1 MKLKK
6 RERFVFDPKYDE
18 YKKSTPLK
26 RVFNHVDT
34 PNQKIRQL
42 LAGGEVELE
51 KENLE
56 EFESLGVQ
64 VQPVKKQPKKKVK
77 KEEK

>member
-1 MKLKK
+1 MK
-6 RERFVFDPKYDE
+6 
-18 YKKSTPLK
+18 YKHIKGLQLQKPSYL
-26 RVFNHVDT
+26 NT
-34 PNQKIRQL
+34 PNQKIREL
-42 LAGGEVELE
+42 LAGKEVELG

-64 VQPVKKQPKKKVK
+64 VQPIKKQKPKK

>member
-1 MKLKK
+1 MK
-6 RERFVFDPKYDE
+6 
-18 YKKSTPLK
+18 YKHIKGLQLQKPSYLNTS
-26 RVFNHVDT
+26 
-34 PNQKIRQL
+34 NQKIREL
-42 LAGGEVELE
+42 LAGKEVELE

-64 VQPVKKQPKKKVK
+64 VQPIKKEPKKKVK

>member
-1 MKLKK
+1 MK
-6 RERFVFDPKYDE
+6 
-18 YKKSTPLK
+18 YKHIKGLQLQKPSYLSTP
-26 RVFNHVDT
+26 NS
-34 PNQKIRQL
+34 KIREL
-42 LAGGEVELE
+42 LAGKEVELE

-64 VQPVKKQPKKKVK
+64 VQPIRKEPKKKVK

>member
-1 MKLKK
+1 MK
-6 RERFVFDPKYDE
+6 
-18 YKKSTPLK
+18 YKHIKGLQLQKPSYLS
-26 RVFNHVDT
+26 T

-42 LAGGEVELE
+42 LAGEEVELE

-64 VQPVKKQPKKKVK
+64 VQPIKKEPKKKVK

>member
-1 MKLKK
+1 MK
-6 RERFVFDPKYDE
+6 
-18 YKKSTPLK
+18 YKHIKGLQLQKPSYL
-26 RVFNHVDT
+26 NT
-34 PNQKIRQL
+34 PNQKIREL

-64 VQPVKKQPKKKVK
+64 VQPIKKQKPKK

>member
-1 MKLKK
+1 MK
-6 RERFVFDPKYDE
+6 
-18 YKKSTPLK
+18 YKHIKGLQLQKPSYL
-26 RVFNHVDT
+26 NT
-34 PNQKIRQL
+34 PNQKIREL
-42 LAGGEVELE
+42 LAGKEVELG

-64 VQPVKKQPKKKVK
+64 VQPIKKEPKKKVK

>member
-1 MKLKK
+1 MK
-6 RERFVFDPKYDE
+6 
-18 YKKSTPLK
+18 YKHIKGLQLQKPSHL
-26 RVFNHVDT
+26 DT
-34 PNQKIRQL
+34 PNQKIREL

-64 VQPVKKQPKKKVK
+64 VQPVKKEPKKKVK

>member
-1 MKLKK
+1 MK
-6 RERFVFDPKYDE
+6 
-18 YKKSTPLK
+18 YKHIKGLQLQKPSYLSTP
-26 RVFNHVDT
+26 NS
-34 PNQKIRQL
+34 KIREL
-42 LAGGEVELE
+42 LAGKEVELE

-64 VQPVKKQPKKKVK
+64 VKPIKKEPKKKVK

>member
-1 MKLKK
+1 MK
-6 RERFVFDPKYDE
+6 
-18 YKKSTPLK
+18 YKHIKGLQLQKPSYL
-26 RVFNHVDT
+26 NT

-42 LAGGEVELE
+42 LAGGEVELK

-64 VQPVKKQPKKKVK
+64 VQPIKKEPKKKVK

>member
-1 MKLKK
+1 MKYKHIKGLQLQKPSNLKTDNK
-6 RERFVFDPKYDE
+6 
-18 YKKSTPLK
+18 
-26 RVFNHVDT
+26 
-34 PNQKIRQL
+34 KIRDL
-42 LAGGEVELE
+42 LSGKEVDLK

-64 VQPVKKQPKKKVK
+64 VQPVQKEQPKKKVK

>member
-1 MKLKK
+1 
-6 RERFVFDPKYDE
+6 
-18 YKKSTPLK
+18 
-26 RVFNHVDT
+26 
-34 PNQKIRQL
+34 L
-42 LAGGEVELE
+42 LAGKEVELE

-64 VQPVKKQPKKKVK
+64 VQPIKKEPKKKVK

>member
-1 MKLKK
+1 MKYKHIKGLQLQKPSYLK
-6 RERFVFDPKYDE
+6 
-18 YKKSTPLK
+18 
-26 RVFNHVDT
+26 T
-34 PNQKIRQL
+34 PNQKIREL
-42 LAGGEVELE
+42 LAGKEVELE

-64 VQPVKKQPKKKVK
+64 VQPIRKEPKKKVK

>member
-1 MKLKK
+1 MK
-6 RERFVFDPKYDE
+6 
-18 YKKSTPLK
+18 YKHIKGLQLQKPSYLSTS
-26 RVFNHVDT
+26 
-34 PNQKIRQL
+34 NQKIREL

-64 VQPVKKQPKKKVK
+64 VQPVKKEPKKKVK

>member
-1 MKLKK
+1 MK
-6 RERFVFDPKYDE
+6 
-18 YKKSTPLK
+18 YKHIKGLQLQKPSYLSTP
-26 RVFNHVDT
+26 NS
-34 PNQKIRQL
+34 KIREL

-64 VQPVKKQPKKKVK
+64 VQPIRKEPKKKVK

>member
-1 MKLKK
+1 MK
-6 RERFVFDPKYDE
+6 
-18 YKKSTPLK
+18 YKHIKGLQLQKPSYLS
-26 RVFNHVDT
+26 T
-34 PNQKIRQL
+34 PNQKIREL
-42 LAGGEVELE
+42 LAGKEVELE

-64 VQPVKKQPKKKVK
+64 VQPIRKEPKKKVK

>member
-1 MKLKK
+1 MK
-6 RERFVFDPKYDE
+6 
-18 YKKSTPLK
+18 YKHIKGLQLQKPSYLSTP
-26 RVFNHVDT
+26 NST
-34 PNQKIRQL
+34 IREL
-42 LAGGEVELE
+42 LAGKEVELE

-64 VQPVKKQPKKKVK
+64 VQPVKKQKPKK

>member
-1 MKLKK
+1 MK
-6 RERFVFDPKYDE
+6 
-18 YKKSTPLK
+18 YKHIKGLQLQKPSYL
-26 RVFNHVDT
+26 NT
-34 PNQKIRQL
+34 PNQKIREL
-42 LAGGEVELE
+42 LDGKEVELE

-64 VQPVKKQPKKKVK
+64 VQPIKKQKPKK

>member
-1 MKLKK
+1 MK
-6 RERFVFDPKYDE
+6 
-18 YKKSTPLK
+18 YKHIKGLQLQKPSYLSTS
-26 RVFNHVDT
+26 
-34 PNQKIRQL
+34 NQKIREL

-64 VQPVKKQPKKKVK
+64 VQPVTKQKPKK

>member
-1 MKLKK
+1 MK
-6 RERFVFDPKYDE
+6 
-18 YKKSTPLK
+18 YKHIKGLQLQKPSYLSTP
-26 RVFNHVDT
+26 NS
-34 PNQKIRQL
+34 KIREL
-42 LAGGEVELE
+42 LACKEVELE

-64 VQPVKKQPKKKVK
+64 VQPIRKEPKKKVK

>member
-1 MKLKK
+1 MK
-6 RERFVFDPKYDE
+6 
-18 YKKSTPLK
+18 YKHIKGLQLQKPSYLS
-26 RVFNHVDT
+26 T

-42 LAGGEVELE
+42 LAGEEVELE

-64 VQPVKKQPKKKVK
+64 VQPIRKEPKKKVK

>member
-1 MKLKK
+1 MK
-6 RERFVFDPKYDE
+6 
-18 YKKSTPLK
+18 YKHIKGLQLQKPSYLNTS
-26 RVFNHVDT
+26 
-34 PNQKIRQL
+34 NQKIREL
-42 LAGGEVELE
+42 LAGKEVELE

-64 VQPVKKQPKKKVK
+64 VKPIKKEPKKKVK

>member
-1 MKLKK
+1 MK
-6 RERFVFDPKYDE
+6 
-18 YKKSTPLK
+18 YKHIKGLQLQKPSYLSTSN
-26 RVFNHVDT
+26 R
-34 PNQKIRQL
+34 KIREL
-42 LAGGEVELE
+42 LAGKEVELK

-64 VQPVKKQPKKKVK
+64 VQPVKKEQPKKKIK

>member
-1 MKLKK
+1 MK
-6 RERFVFDPKYDE
+6 
-18 YKKSTPLK
+18 YKHIKGLQLQKPSHL
-26 RVFNHVDT
+26 DT

-64 VQPVKKQPKKKVK
+64 VQPVKKQKPKK